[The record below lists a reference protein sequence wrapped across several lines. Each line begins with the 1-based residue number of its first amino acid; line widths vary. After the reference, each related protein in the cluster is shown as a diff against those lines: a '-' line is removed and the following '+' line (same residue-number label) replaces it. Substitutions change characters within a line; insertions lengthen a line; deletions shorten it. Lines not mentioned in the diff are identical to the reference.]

1 MSELVTSLADAD
13 LKHGGTPIKVQLG
26 EGGPTSYLPLGE
38 VAPLVRRVI
47 APAPDATYTELGVR
61 SFNKGTF
68 HRRTVKGTEF
78 TWQELYLVRKNDL
91 VFSNI
96 MAWEGA
102 VALAGLDDDGC
113 VGNHRMLTCAC
124 DETRVNPAFLAHY
137 FKTPEGMTKLVGAST
152 GTVARN
158 RTLTATALG
167 RMTVPVPQLA
177 VQDRIVQH
185 LELVAEKIQQLELH
199 MDAADKASAALVLSL
214 HHKFAAGR
222 VVRLGEAIELH
233 EVDEPIKPAGTYPQ
247 VGVRGFGGGL
257 FSKGAISGVETTYRV
272 FHRLYEDAIV
282 LSQVKGWEGAIARC
296 PAELADWFVSPEYR
310 TFRCK
315 PGQASSEY
323 IGAIVRTEWF
333 WQQLQDATRGVGAR
347 RERTRP
353 EQFLTIEMTLPQF
366 DDQLRI
372 VEILKRIAPLKEKH
386 NAIREAN
393 AALLPATLERV
404 FADSLQTKPDGGRSS
419 TGTPRATV

>member
-1 MSELVTSLADAD
+1 MTATLRVE
-13 LKHGGTPIKVQLG
+13 LG
-26 EGGPTSYLPLGE
+26 EGGPTPYLPLAE

-47 APAPDATYTELGVR
+47 APSPDAIYTELGVR

-78 TWQELYLVRKNDL
+78 TWQELYLVRENDL

-102 VALAGLDDDGC
+102 VALASKDDDGC
-113 VGNHRMLTCAC
+113 IGNHRMLTCAC
-124 DETRVNPAFLAHY
+124 DETCMNPAFLAHY
-137 FKTPEGMTKLVGAST
+137 FKTPEGMAKLVGAST

-167 RMTVPVPQLA
+167 RMTVPAPPLA
-177 VQDRIVQH
+177 VQDRIVRH
-185 LELVAEKIQQLELH
+185 LELIASKTEQLRTH
-199 MDAADKASAALVLSL
+199 MDAADDASAALLLSL
-214 HHKFAAGR
+214 HHKLAAGR
-222 VVRLGEAIELH
+222 KVRLGDAIELH
-233 EVDEPIKPAGTYPQ
+233 EINEPITAAGNYPQ

-257 FSKGAISGVETTYRV
+257 FAKGAISGTETTYRA
-272 FHRLYEDAIV
+272 FHRLYEGAIV

-310 TFRCK
+310 TFRCN

-323 IGAIVRTEWF
+323 IGEIVSTEWF

-353 EQFLTIEMTLPQF
+353 EQFLNIELVLPTLS
-366 DDQLRI
+366 DQLRI
-372 VEILKRIAPLKEKH
+372 VEVLQRQAPLKAKH
-386 NAIREAN
+386 AAIREVN
-393 AALLPATLERV
+393 AALIPATLERV
-404 FADSLQTKPDGGRSS
+404 FSSQTREKENQ
-419 TGTPRATV
+419 TCC

>member
-1 MSELVTSLADAD
+1 MTESLK
-13 LKHGGTPIKVQLG
+13 LELG
-26 EGGPTSYLPLGE
+26 EGGSTPYLPLSE
-38 VAPLVRRVI
+38 VAPLVRREVSI
-47 APAPDATYTELGVR
+47 DPEASYTELGVR

-68 HRRTVKGTEF
+68 HRRTQKGAEF
-78 TWQELYLVRKNDL
+78 TWQGLYRIHTDDL

-102 VALAGLDDDGC
+102 VALAGESDDGC
-113 VGNHRMLTCAC
+113 IGNHRMLTCAC
-124 DETRVNPAFLAHY
+124 DATRINPAFLAHY

-167 RMTVPVPQLA
+167 RMTVPVPPLVIQE
-177 VQDRIVQH
+177 RIVQR
-185 LELVAEKIQQLELH
+185 LELLAEKSQRLEAH
-199 MDAADKASAALVLSL
+199 MDAADMASSALFLSL
-214 HHKFAAGR
+214 HHKLAAGR
-222 VVRLGEAIELH
+222 VVRLCDVIELH
-233 EVDEPIKPAGTYPQ
+233 EIDEPITPAGSYPQ

-257 FSKGAISGVETTYRV
+257 FAKGAISGTETTYRA
-272 FHRLYEDAIV
+272 FHRLYEGAIV

-296 PAELADWFVSPEYR
+296 PAELTDWFVSPEYR

-315 PGQASSEY
+315 QGQASSEY
-323 IGAIVRTEWF
+323 MGEIVRTEWF
-333 WQQLQDATRGVGAR
+333 WTQLQDATRGVGAR

-353 EQFLTIEMTLPQF
+353 EQFLKIELVLPTL

-372 VEILKRIAPLKEKH
+372 VEVLKRQMPLKAKH
-386 NAIREAN
+386 TAIRQAN

-404 FADSLQTKPDGGRSS
+404 FGS
-419 TGTPRATV
+419 TTQGASHGQ